1 MHHGICTKISLVGL
15 HVMYCHFGGPQ
26 LVKSSIH
33 FVSNVNAKLS
43 LYYKHILCESDT
55 FTVFSVF
62 VLEHLG
68 KQIVHIL

>member
-1 MHHGICTKISLVGL
+1 MNHGICTKISLVGL
-15 HVMYCHFGGPQ
+15 HVMYCHFGGPR

-33 FVSNVNAKLS
+33 FVSTVNALS
-43 LYYKHILCESDT
+43 LSSKHIL
-55 FTVFSVF
+55 F